1 MQYILIF
8 LKELKEWLEFFV
20 RNIPGRI
27 GFFIRNLY
35 FKKRLMKNFNNI
47 RFEQGI
53 RIESPNNVQI
63 GSNSYIGLDCK
74 IYASEF
80 SKIII
85 GSNVTFNSNVMI
97 NARGKGNIIIGDNVL
112 IGPNS
117 VLRSNNHVF
126 KTRDIP
132 IIRQGMTEGEIK
144 IEDDVWI
151 CSNSVILPNCKI
163 GKGSIIAAGA
173 VVTADIKEYSI
184 FGGIPAKFLKKRK

>member
-1 MQYILIF
+1 MQSRTLV
-8 LKELKEWLEFFV
+8 LKELKDWLEFFI
-20 RNIPGRI
+20 RNIPGKL
-27 GFFIRNLY
+27 GFFIRGLY
-35 FKKRLMKNFNNI
+35 YKLRLMNNFENV

-53 RIESPNNVQI
+53 RIESPNNVKI

-74 IYASEF
+74 IYASKS

-97 NARGKGNIIIGDNVL
+97 NARGKGKIIIGDNVL

-126 KTRDIP
+126 KNRKIP
-132 IIRQGMTEGEIK
+132 IINQGMTEGEINVS
-144 IEDDVWI
+144 DDVWI
-151 CSNSVILPNCKI
+151 CSNSVILPNSKI

-173 VVTADIKEYSI
+173 VVNSNVEKYSVY
-184 FGGIPAKFLKKRK
+184 GGIPAKFLKNRD